1 MPKINRIRIANIL
14 YDGKYIMDEIY
25 DSYNCE
31 NMLINLKNG
40 SGKSVLVQL
49 MMQPMNPC
57 IKIHD
62 RNMES
67 YLYSKQ
73 PSFIFIEWKLDNVS
87 VPTYFLTGIVMKKS
101 SADESNT
108 SKINYF
114 TFTNRYTDACK
125 FDIESVPFIVH
136 NGRSV
141 SFESYEKCRTIIRNN
156 VKSGTDFD
164 YFHPDNKDHYFEKLA
179 ENGIYSNEWKTIA
192 NCNETEGGISEL
204 FKNIKTSDKLFD
216 EWILKTI
223 VNNLRLGNNLHE
235 TFSALIEEIDSN
247 DEILRSKE
255 YYERFL
261 NDVDGYIDNL
271 NELME
276 GYDATEQHQQNIA
289 DIYYFL
295 LNSSKS
301 TDENT
306 EHCKD
311 ELEQIKT
318 QTEIIRYE
326 KLSDDYYTALNLF
339 ENQKKI
345 TENAQIDLENAQNL
359 YNEAEKRINILNAT
373 KLYGEYK
380 KYKGKAEAKKITL
393 AKLIGEND
401 NSRYNDLVFSLNHV
415 YSALINETESQLES
429 LVKRN
434 MEIDKRIKKL
444 SLEKIEITK
453 INNVLLTEKGKL
465 SSKIDQFEKYEQNVF
480 KELNISLARDFLGE
494 YDKNDILKIQTD
506 FENNKKLINDT
517 INAKNSEIEKLSEKI
532 TSLNNEESTLTDE
545 KHQLDIKCLEIKN
558 IIAEFEKA
566 KSKAVS
572 ALKFFNLSESEL
584 YNSEINLISIDF
596 QEKKYKKR
604 LDEFQRDYHAKE
616 TYRSAVNNGAVH
628 TSPEFSAI
636 LDAHNID
643 YETGEKYLAEEKSD
657 KQREL
662 LLKVNPMLPFS
673 YIVKEKDYQCIKKT
687 VFSENVNKAVPII
700 TFEDIQRNISHIPK
714 IAELDEK
721 SMFVCLYNKECIDEE
736 RKKLYLEKLNGEM
749 KKIEKNIGELKS
761 KLEELSLAKKDYL
774 SFKYDSTFLP
784 SKNSE
789 LNETKN
795 HIIS

>member
-1 MPKINRIRIANIL
+1 M
-14 YDGKYIMDEIY
+14 
-25 DSYNCE
+25 
-31 NMLINLKNG
+31 
-40 SGKSVLVQL
+40 
-49 MMQPMNPC
+49 
-57 IKIHD
+57 
-62 RNMES
+62 
-67 YLYSKQ
+67 
-73 PSFIFIEWKLDNVS
+73 
-87 VPTYFLTGIVMKKS
+87 
-101 SADESNT
+101 
-108 SKINYF
+108 
-114 TFTNRYTDACK
+114 
-125 FDIESVPFIVH
+125 
-136 NGRSV
+136 
-141 SFESYEKCRTIIRNN
+141 
-156 VKSGTDFD
+156 
-164 YFHPDNKDHYFEKLA
+164 
-179 ENGIYSNEWKTIA
+179 
-192 NCNETEGGISEL
+192 
-204 FKNIKTSDKLFD
+204 
-216 EWILKTI
+216 
-223 VNNLRLGNNLHE
+223 
-235 TFSALIEEIDSN
+235 
-247 DEILRSKE
+247 
-255 YYERFL
+255 
-261 NDVDGYIDNL
+261 
-271 NELME
+271 
-276 GYDATEQHQQNIA
+276 
-289 DIYYFL
+289 
-295 LNSSKS
+295 
-301 TDENT
+301 
-306 EHCKD
+306 
-311 ELEQIKT
+311 
-318 QTEIIRYE
+318 
-326 KLSDDYYTALNLF
+326 
-339 ENQKKI
+339 
-345 TENAQIDLENAQNL
+345 ENAQNL

-572 ALKFFNLSESEL
+572 TLKFFNLSESEL

-604 LDEFQRDYHAKE
+604 LDEFQRDYHAKG

-795 HIIS
+795 HIISDDERINMIKSERNTATNNKNDLQFDIINLKEQFRMNNQNKQCFENYLSENEIFISNREKLSKTETDININDERLRKTESDITEISAEKSNNIENIRSKEETISNTKRKLSKLDNNTIGNMLKISIEQIEAEYESILNDKVQSRKAIESAIEEYEETATDRLKELNKLNVNSEEYEKILYNERIFEMAEKNKNEKEAELSKANNKYTTLEKELIIYDERFKATEKNLKDNDYNNPLEMSKIKKNFNERKKLLENREKIIVEKINNNEKFSQKCRNKYNQLYHSCDNLKKKHSFLQTTSMR